1 MTATGDRDAP
11 RAGRDAAG
19 TDGAGEPHRPAGSP
33 GDLATEPFP
42 PNRAGARAA
51 SYVGSYRVVRELG
64 RGGMAVVY
72 EAEQEHPRRPVA
84 LKVLGGLGPVD
95 DTRLRL
101 FQREV
106 RALAR
111 LKHPGI
117 GAIYESG
124 STDDG
129 RPFFAMELVRG
140 ETLKEHLARENARGP
155 LDAALLASRLRLFR
169 KVCDAVSYAHQRGIV
184 HRDLKPSNVLVA
196 PSPSPETSGASG
208 PDVKVLDFG
217 LARITDEELGA
228 GAFLTRV
235 GEVYGTLPYMSPEQL
250 RGNPDEVDTRTDVY
264 ALGVVLYEMLAG
276 RLPRPFADRTF
287 VVAARTALDEPLPPL
302 GKGWL
307 GTRRPDADLETIVAK
322 ALQAEPAQR
331 YQSVAALSD
340 DVERYLTSQPIA
352 ARPPSAAY
360 QLRKAI
366 SRHRAGF
373 AFALTVLVL
382 VVASAVAMAFLS
394 ARAARERDRAER
406 EAARANAINAFLLDT
421 LGSANPVEG
430 TARDVTVLLALK
442 AAAERVGPSFAGQ
455 PDLEG
460 RVRHTIGMTYL
471 RLGDYEAAEPMLRA
485 SVEAWRKVPGPDGA
499 LVVEPLSAL
508 GVLRQERGDLEG
520 AEALC
525 REALAVKRRYR
536 TEPDADEMGILS
548 NLAQLKL
555 DQGKLSEAEPL
566 MRQVLDFERR
576 TLGPEHPNVALDL
589 TNLGAVLNRQR
600 RFAEAEPLLVEAV
613 RLLRAEGNPLAA
625 MALGNLGEALSES
638 GRPAEAEPVLREATG
653 LGVRSFGERNQDV
666 AKVRVKYAACL
677 LSLGR
682 AKPAEEQ
689 LLAALPVFRETLG
702 DGSDWTRRTAGLLV
716 RLHDGAGRAA
726 EADRYR
732 ALAARPAPPAAP

>member
-1 MTATGDRDAP
+1 MVTGSGDGPRARNGAAATGGE
-11 RAGRDAAG
+11 AG
-19 TDGAGEPHRPAGSP
+19 PHRSARDDTPTRPLSP
-33 GDLATEPFP
+33 SGVD
-42 PNRAGARAA
+42 ARAVPF
-51 SYVGSYRVVRELG
+51 VGSYRIVRELG

-95 DTRLRL
+95 ETRLRL

-106 RALAR
+106 QALAR

-117 GAIYESG
+117 AAIYESG

-140 ETLKEHLARENARGP
+140 ETLKESLERENAGSP
-155 LDAALLASRLRLFR
+155 LAPCRLASRLRLFR

-196 PSPSPETSGASG
+196 PPASREASAAAV

-217 LARITDEELGA
+217 LARITDEELG
-228 GAFLTRV
+228 GGPFVTRA

-276 RLPRPFADRTF
+276 RLPHPAADRTF
-287 VVAARTALDEPLPPL
+287 VVAARIARDEPPPAL

-307 GTRRPDADLETIVAK
+307 WSRRPDEDLETIVAR
-322 ALQAEPAQR
+322 ALEPDATRR
-331 YQSVAALSD
+331 YQSVAALSE

-352 ARPPSAAY
+352 ARPPSALY
-360 QLRKAI
+360 QLRKAV

-373 AFALTVLVL
+373 AFALTVLAL
-382 VVASAVAMAFLS
+382 VVAGTVAMAFLS
-394 ARAARERDRAER
+394 ARAGRERDRAER

-430 TARDVTVLLALK
+430 TARDATVLEALK
-442 AAAERVGPSFAGQ
+442 AAAEKAGPAFAGQ

-471 RLGDYEAAEPMLRA
+471 RLGDYEAAEPALRA
-485 SVEAWRKVPGPDGA
+485 SIEAWRKVPGPDGV

-508 GVLRQERGDLEG
+508 GVLRQERGDLAG

-525 REALAVKRRYR
+525 LEALAVKRRYR
-536 TEPDADEMGILS
+536 PAPDADEMGILS
-548 NLAQLKL
+548 NLAQVKL
-555 DQGKLSEAEPL
+555 DQGKLGEAEPL

-576 TLGPEHPNVALDL
+576 TLGAGHPNVALDL

-600 RFAEAEPLLVEAV
+600 RFAEAEPLLAEAV
-613 RLLRAEGNPLAA
+613 RLLRAEGSPIAALA
-625 MALGNLGEALSES
+625 MGNLGEALTET
-638 GRPAEAEPVLREATG
+638 GRPAEAEPLLAEAAA
-653 LGVRSFGERNQDV
+653 LGVRRFGERNQDV
-666 AKVRVKYAACL
+666 AKVRVKHAACL
-677 LSLGR
+677 LALGR
-682 AKPAEEQ
+682 TEPAEGQ
-689 LLAALPVFRETLG
+689 LLSALPVFREGLG
-702 DGSDWTRRTAGLLV
+702 DRSDWTRRTAGLLV
-716 RLHDGAGRAA
+716 RLYDGAGRTA

-732 ALAARPAPPAAP
+732 ALAAPPAPPASP